1 MALHVLHNPT
11 RVSDLLAMAAPQDE
25 VLVPEPNTAAMQ
37 SAINAITDAGIAV
50 AVLALSPI
58 QVEGGLEAVIRPI
71 DYEGWVAMTEEHQQQ
86 VDWR

>member
-1 MALHVLHNPT
+1 MALHVLHNPA
-11 RVSDLLAMAAPQDE
+11 RVSDLLATVAPQDE

-37 SAINAITDAGIAV
+37 SAINAMADAGIAV

-58 QVEGGLEAVIRPI
+58 QVEGGLEAPVRPI
-71 DYEGWVAMTEEHQQQ
+71 DYQGWVAMTEEHQQQ